1 LADNEIDRSGFRQSV
16 NIQNNPNN
24 RQELKMADEVE
35 MDVLAESENFA
46 VWRSQED
53 DGFLYHVELGGIT
66 LHLASEEWDEFV
78 LLIKDAD

>member
-1 LADNEIDRSGFRQSV
+1 VVAQVGRHKALPLPRIIEMI
-16 NIQNNPNN
+16 PK
-24 RQELKMADEVE
+24 ELKMADEVE

-46 VWRSQED
+46 VWRSKED

-66 LHLASEEWDEFV
+66 LHLASEEWEEFV

>member
-1 LADNEIDRSGFRQSV
+1 
-16 NIQNNPNN
+16 
-24 RQELKMADEVE
+24 MADEVE
-35 MDVLAESENFA
+35 MDIMAESENFA
-46 VWRSQED
+46 VWRSKED